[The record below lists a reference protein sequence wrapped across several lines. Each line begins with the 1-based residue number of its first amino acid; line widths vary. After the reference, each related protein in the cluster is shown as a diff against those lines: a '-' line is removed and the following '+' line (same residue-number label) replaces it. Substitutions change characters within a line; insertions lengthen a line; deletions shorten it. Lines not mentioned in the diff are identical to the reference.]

1 MVFDNLW
8 WLMIYDDWWSMIIND
23 ICHVIFWQASAVS
36 YLFYFLNFRLQHTGI
51 LHPSW
56 NFSGSTSL
64 DRLFLKARNDGPG
77 ATGYCPSSCWRS
89 SVTLGPDSDCPEP
102 VGPKVKSWLDFF
114 FGFMRSTWS
123 CKVSFLGKPC
133 LESNLEHLQK
143 LERLPSWSGDL
154 QKKLKFEP
162 WFFEASIPFVSCFGG
177 GLMVSEL
184 FFQSS
189 FLELLP
195 FLL

>member
-1 MVFDNLW
+1 MVYDNLW

-77 ATGYCPSSCWRS
+77 ATGDCPSSCWRS

-114 FGFMRSTWS
+114 FWIYEIYLVLQSEFSWKTLFREQ
-123 CKVSFLGKPC
+123 LGT
-133 LESNLEHLQK
+133 
-143 LERLPSWSGDL
+143 PSKIGAPP
-154 QKKLKFEP
+154 KLKRRFTKKT
-162 WFFEASIPFVSCFGG
+162 
-177 GLMVSEL
+177 
-184 FFQSS
+184 
-189 FLELLP
+189 
-195 FLL
+195 